1 MADTE
6 ERLQAIQEELNHI
19 AEERV
24 TELLAHLRA
33 AREVTS
39 RIAVTELEIARQE
52 QLRRALDAEVAPLEG
67 KAESLKSENA
77 DIQARVETLGETV
90 KRLRKM
96 REELMSSLSGL
107 TSEIKTLG
115 GG

>member
-1 MADTE
+1 MAGTE
-6 ERLQAIQEELNHI
+6 DRLQAIQEELNHI

-24 TELLAHLRA
+24 TALLAHLRA

-52 QLRRALDAEVAPLEG
+52 QLRRSLDAEVPPLEA
-67 KAESLKSENA
+67 KAASLKSENA
-77 DIQARVETLGETV
+77 DMQARVDSMGETV
-90 KRLRKM
+90 KRMKKM

>member
-1 MADTE
+1 MAGTE
-6 ERLQAIQEELNHI
+6 QRLQAIQEELNRI

-24 TELLAHLRA
+24 TDLLAHLRA

-52 QLRRALDAEVAPLEG
+52 QLRRGLDEEVGPLETRVE
-67 KAESLKSENA
+67 ALKSENGE
-77 DIQARVETLGETV
+77 IQSKVDNLTETV